1 MGSYLQAMQSFQG
14 DMGKLAKGGLQKR
27 LLSQLYSAGPIQG
40 DAEAQ
45 SILGGQGG
53 IKAANQ
59 LYNQIN
65 SLATKLG
72 VSAIGNVYGMPAA
85 QGAAGGPARQV
96 RQGPGPRRHR
106 WGAGGDQRR
115 STARR

>member
-14 DMGKLAKGGLQKR
+14 DMGKLAKGGLEKR
-27 LLSQLYSAGPIQG
+27 MLSQLYSAGPVQG

-45 SILGGQGG
+45 SILGGPGG
-53 IKAANQ
+53 IKAANK

-72 VSAIGNVYGMPAA
+72 VWAIGNVYGKPAQGGLQGKDVKVAVHADTAAA
-85 QGAAGGPARQV
+85 QAAIK
-96 RQGPGPRRHR
+96 
-106 WGAGGDQRR
+106 R